1 MLKDLKL
8 MLGIDAEDST
18 QDAKLELIIS
28 AATARLKNLLGGI
41 EPPENLDYIV
51 LDVSIIRFNKIGSEG
66 MSSHSVEGESLSF
79 TADDFAGFAD
89 DIQAFLDSQKNSV
102 RGRVRFL

>member
-28 AATARLKNLLGGI
+28 AAIARLKNLLGGI
-41 EPPENLDYIV
+41 DPPESLDYIV